1 VTHKMIIVAFPI
13 IEPLTVSM
21 VAQSLIF
28 LHRNT
33 VSGSM
38 KYFK

>member
-1 VTHKMIIVAFPI
+1 VTYKIIIVVFPI

-33 VSGSM
+33 VSGTM
-38 KYFK
+38 KY

>member
-1 VTHKMIIVAFPI
+1 VTYKIIIVAFPI
-13 IEPLTVSM
+13 IEPLTVLM
-21 VAQSLIF
+21 ATQSLIY

-38 KYFK
+38 KY

>member
-1 VTHKMIIVAFPI
+1 
-13 IEPLTVSM
+13 M

-33 VSGSM
+33 VSGTM
-38 KYFK
+38 KYFKKKLSKN